1 MDRMVENR
9 PVGGG
14 NNGDPPQLP
23 QPLQGFIMVQQML
36 ACDEKSHDRHG
47 QLMERMLDLMQA
59 NQVNQGGR
67 DEVEHVP
74 KGFVTFLQTHPLVF
88 LGGKDPLDADY

>member
-36 ACDEKSHDRHG
+36 ACDEKSHHRHE

-59 NQVNQGGR
+59 NQVNLGGR
-67 DEVEHVP
+67 ERWSMYL
-74 KGFVTFLQTHPLVF
+74 KGLSPFFRHILWCSQEERTH
-88 LGGKDPLDADY
+88 